1 MFGDPIINPHNWS
14 KVPLGELAEIKIGPF
29 GSLLH
34 KEDYINNGHAL
45 VNPSHIKED
54 KIIVDNSLT
63 VSDEKYEPSLESV
76 GQILCALPGKPMF
89 KPPQRSMIIEMRLS
103 MLRKP

>member
-1 MFGDPIINPHNWS
+1 MNIKLINAKHEDIGTILQMQ
-14 KVPLGELAEIKIGPF
+14 KVAFAEL
-29 GSLLH
+29 
-34 KEDYINNGHAL
+34 Y
-45 VNPSHIKED
+45 
-54 KIIVDNSLT
+54 
-63 VSDEKYEPSLESV
+63 EKYHDTETSPATEEYEDILEPSLESV

>member
-1 MFGDPIINPHNWS
+1 MKMVCYKTAVLSLAKELPFSFPIVFKQSENI
-14 KVPLGELAEIKIGPF
+14 F
-29 GSLLH
+29 
-34 KEDYINNGHAL
+34 
-45 VNPSHIKED
+45 
-54 KIIVDNSLT
+54 
-63 VSDEKYEPSLESV
+63 EPSLESV